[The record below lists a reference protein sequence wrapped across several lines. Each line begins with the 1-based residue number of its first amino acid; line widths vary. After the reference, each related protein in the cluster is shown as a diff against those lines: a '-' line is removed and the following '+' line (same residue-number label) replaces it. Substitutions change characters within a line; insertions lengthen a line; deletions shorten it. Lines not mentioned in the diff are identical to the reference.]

1 MGLYYPIILF
11 ILGMISITIYDLGI
25 PTAYVGIFFPVFQA
39 IEAQAAD
46 GSFAGPVGGGT
57 STDALVRDPK
67 IHTTSSHEKKTNRRL
82 KEFEATFF

>member
-1 MGLYYPIILF
+1 
-11 ILGMISITIYDLGI
+11 
-25 PTAYVGIFFPVFQA
+25 VFQA
-39 IEAQAAD
+39 IEAQVAD

-67 IHTTSSHEKKTNRRL
+67 IHTTSSHEKKQTTKKTNRRL